1 MSNEEKQVRD
11 IVTKF
16 WISGVAYGMALMMQ
30 QQGLYADIDTDCLT
44 RQILPDAIILGQM
57 EEK

>member
-1 MSNEEKQVRD
+1 MPNAEKQVRD

-30 QQGLYADIDTDCLT
+30 QQGLFADIDTDSLAQ
-44 RQILPDAIILGQM
+44 QIMPDAIILT
-57 EEK
+57 EKKRK